1 MKKAI
6 LAKKV
11 GMIQMFREDGTT
23 ELMRRAETPA
33 DYFAT
38 LDITGL
44 FDK

>member
-6 LAKKV
+6 LGTKV
-11 GMIQMFREDGTT
+11 GMTQMFREDGTT